1 MPVTTRSGKTYTS
14 TSSKKKT
21 KKKTPTKP
29 KTSKTPKT
37 PTTPMRKKLAKKLA
51 SAAAKSARTRK
62 AQQTIRSKKST
73 IPTKKNRAQLESLI
87 DNTTGIAQDVTK
99 HIIMGYLDFPKDIKT
114 YREGQMVNIFL
125 SDKTKLQ
132 NGINQT
138 DAINNYTTVG
148 KIIKRQQV
156 NLDNQRGYQYRY
168 VVLACNQDKYRDCEA
183 TFLLLYSDDLSLL
196 DNKYA
201 QAFTNNK
208 YSIVT
213 PMGYEMRGQGREIQ
227 YYFKNNEDTFK
238 SIQFQKKMITQLN
251 TNLGIHAPELSL

>member
-21 KKKTPTKP
+21 KKKTPTK
-29 KTSKTPKT
+29 SKT
-37 PTTPMRKKLAKKLA
+37 PTTPMRKKIAKKLA

-73 IPTKKNRAQLESLI
+73 IPTKKDRAQLESLI

-114 YREGQMVNIFL
+114 YREGQLVNIFL

-132 NGINQT
+132 NGINHK
-138 DAINNYTTVG
+138 DANNNYTTVG
-148 KIIKRQQV
+148 KIIKRQKV

-168 VVLACNQDKYRDCEA
+168 VVLACKQDRYRNCEE

-213 PMGYEMRGQGREIQ
+213 PMGSVMRGQGREIQ

-238 SIQFQKKMITQLN
+238 SIQFQNKMITQLN